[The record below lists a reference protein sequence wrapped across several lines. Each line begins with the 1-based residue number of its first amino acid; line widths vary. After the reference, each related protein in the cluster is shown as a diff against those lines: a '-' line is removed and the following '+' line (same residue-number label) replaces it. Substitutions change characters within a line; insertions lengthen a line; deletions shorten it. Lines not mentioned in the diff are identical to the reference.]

1 LPFVTRVDIVS
12 DEDVLDEIKELLER
26 VADPH
31 IVKTRVKFYSFE
43 GFLGTEKIMGRLKIS
58 TPPKEYFPQ

>member
-1 LPFVTRVDIVS
+1 MLPRVDIVS
-12 DEDVLDEIKELLER
+12 DEDILDEIKELLER

-43 GFLGTEKIMGRLKIS
+43 GFLGPENMKGKAKIS